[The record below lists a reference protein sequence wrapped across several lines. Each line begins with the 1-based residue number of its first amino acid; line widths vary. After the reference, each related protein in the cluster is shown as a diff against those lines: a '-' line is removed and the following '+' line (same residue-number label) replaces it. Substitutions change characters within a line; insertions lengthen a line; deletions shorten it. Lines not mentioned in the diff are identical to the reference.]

1 VNQADVDD
9 KAGRSDDA
17 ASLLEIAARRF
28 PADPVVQLLAAD
40 ALLRDRNDPA
50 GALAILRRLGP
61 IPDASN
67 LRFRRGWLTADA
79 LGRGPEAR
87 AELGRLR
94 AEFPDNP
101 RLRSR
106 LARVAKE
113 TTPAP

>member
-1 VNQADVDD
+1 AH
-9 KAGRSDDA
+9 
-17 ASLLEIAARRF
+17 LLECGPPRL
-28 PADPVVQLLAAD
+28 PPDPVVQLPAAD
-40 ALLRDRNDPA
+40 ALLRDRNAPA

-79 LGRGPEAR
+79 LDALGRGPEAR

-106 LARVAKE
+106 LARAAKAA
-113 TTPAP
+113 TPAPCA